1 MSDEPQDVSQEGG
14 LAALLAEMPLRRPV
28 ATLVL
33 LLCLAVLGGVAL
45 FRLPMGFIPLVDEP
59 RVTVEVPWPGCHP
72 LEGLREVARPL
83 EEELSTI
90 PEVKRVRSSCDQGQ
104 VRVDVNFDWS
114 SDLALQRLEVR
125 DAVDRVRS
133 RLPADIGH
141 VKVEGDVAGPAGGSI
156 LQGRISADRNLAES
170 WDLLDKRIRR
180 PLERVRGVARVDLY
194 GVEPQQVRVELDLAA
209 IRAHGVAPE
218 LVIARL
224 DAANID
230 LDLGAVRGEVVRQGA
245 RLRGRFASVEEVA
258 ALPIGGAIGGG
269 ASGGGAGGG
278 TPLRLSDVAQVSLR
292 EPKLDY
298 GRHLDG
304 RFAIGID
311 VFKEPGANTVAT
323 VDLIKQRIEEIRR
336 DPALQGIRLLVW
348 SDAGKEIRTSI
359 DNLRGSG
366 VWGSLLAVAV
376 LWLFLRRVATTLI
389 VALAIP
395 FSLLVAFGG
404 LFALGGELNVITMLG
419 LMLGVG
425 MLVDNAVVVAENIVR
440 LQREGLPPVQAARQG
455 VREVWVAVLASTAT
469 TAIVWSW
476 LLVTERS
483 PLTVYLGGVALTI
496 ALSVGASLLVSVT
509 LIPLAAA
516 RVRAQAADPDLLER
530 RLVPAYQRVLALSL
544 RHPRLSL
551 LVLLGLA
558 GSAAWPLAQLE
569 KSGEPRMRERAV
581 AINYRFHDPG
591 TRETAEK
598 VVDQVE
604 AWLDTRRE
612 ELGFESVYSYYNQQ
626 GWALTWAYL
635 PVEQATDA
643 ALAHARDV
651 LRAGLPRIAGVELE
665 IGDRQWQHRKSSDG
679 QRRVSVAL
687 HGEDP
692 EYLEDLAWEV
702 SEDLAAL
709 PGLVEIMGP
718 AARGRREVRVEVDPV
733 RTRAVGLTPGQV
745 GDAVAFLLR
754 GRSLRRFQS
763 AAGELELQVG
773 LPERSRVGLD
783 VLDDLAI
790 PLPGGSTVPLSA
802 VANLRFGRTP
812 GEIEREDR
820 RTSTWVNLLF
830 REDAITTEAAQ
841 EQVRARLS
849 GLRLPEG
856 YSWDFGSW
864 GRDREETL
872 DTMARGVGLS
882 LLVVILLMAALFE
895 SFLQPISIVVT
906 LPLAFTGCF
915 WALYGGGFDL
925 DAVAFIGVILLVGIV
940 VNNGIVLVDRVN
952 QLRAQGL
959 DRDRSLVQGCGE
971 RLRPIL
977 MTAITTLVGLI
988 PLAATG
994 ATIAGARMDS
1004 LAVAVIGGLTTSSL
1018 FTLLGLPVWVTTVE
1032 DLAAFLG
1039 RFRPRLTPAAAARL
1053 APGRGVLVGEGE

>member
-1 MSDEPQDVSQEGG
+1 MSLPAEDGPRVAS
-14 LAALLAEMPLRRPV
+14 ALAELPLRRPV
-28 ATLVL
+28 STLVL

-45 FRLPMGFIPLVDEP
+45 LRLPMGFIPLVDEP
-59 RVTVEVPWPGCHP
+59 EVDVEVPWPGCHP

-90 PEVKRVRSSCDQGQ
+90 PDVKRVRSSCDQGQ
-104 VRVDVNFDWS
+104 VRLEVEFDWS
-114 SDLALQRLEVR
+114 SDLALKRLEVR
-125 DAVDRVRS
+125 DAVDRVRPT
-133 RLPADIGH
+133 LPPDVGH
-141 VKVEGDVAGPAGGSI
+141 VKVEGDVSGPAGGSI
-156 LQGRISADRNLAES
+156 LQGRISAARNLAES

-209 IRAHGVAPE
+209 IRAHGVSPE
-218 LVIARL
+218 ELIARL
-224 DAANID
+224 DAANVD
-230 LDLGAVRGEVVRQGA
+230 LDLGAVRGDVLRHGA

-258 ALPIGGAIGGG
+258 ALPVGRAVAGGA
-269 ASGGGAGGG
+269 
-278 TPLRLSDVAQVSLR
+278 PLRLSDVARVELR
-292 EPKLDY
+292 EPELDY

-311 VFKEPGANTVAT
+311 VFKEPGANTVGT
-323 VDLIKQRIEEIRR
+323 VDLLMARIGEIQR
-336 DPALQGIRLLVW
+336 DPALEGIRLLVW
-348 SDAGKEIRTSI
+348 NDAGKEIRGSI

-366 VWGSLLAVAV
+366 VWGSLLAVVV

-440 LQREGLPPVQAARQG
+440 LQREGLPPGQAARQG
-455 VREVWVAVLASTAT
+455 VSEVWVAVLASTAT
-469 TAIVWSW
+469 TGIVWSW
-476 LLVTERS
+476 LLVSERS

-496 ALSVGASLLVSVT
+496 CLSVGASLLVSVS

-516 RVRAQAADPDLLER
+516 RVRARAVEPDLLER
-530 RLVPAYQRVLALSL
+530 RVVPAYRRALGLSL

-551 LVLLGLA
+551 LLLLGVA
-558 GSAAWPLAQLE
+558 GSAAWPLARLE

-581 AINYRFHDPG
+581 AVNYRFYDPG

-612 ELGFESVYSYYNQQ
+612 ELGFESVYSYYNEQ
-626 GWALTWAYL
+626 GWAMTWAYL
-635 PVEQATDA
+635 PAEQATDA
-643 ALAHARDV
+643 ALARVRAT
-651 LRAGLPRIAGVELE
+651 LRAGLPKVAGVELE
-665 IGDRQWQHRKSSDG
+665 IGDRQWQHRRSSDG

-692 EYLEDLAWEV
+692 EYLEELAWEV
-702 SEDLAAL
+702 SEQMVGL

-718 AARGRREVRVEVDPV
+718 AARGRREVLVVVDPV
-733 RTRAVGLTPGQV
+733 RARAVGLTPALV

-754 GRSLRRFQS
+754 GRSLRRFQAPS
-763 AAGELELQVG
+763 GELELQVG
-773 LPERSRVGLD
+773 LPERTKVGLD

-790 PLPGGSTVPLSA
+790 PLPSGTTVPLGA
-802 VANLRFGRTP
+802 VASVRFGRTP
-812 GEIEREDR
+812 GEVEREDR

-830 REDAITTEAAQ
+830 QEGTTTEVAQ
-841 EQVRARLS
+841 AQVQARLR

-856 YSWDFGSW
+856 YAWDFGSW

-872 DTMARGVGLS
+872 DTMARGVALS
-882 LLVVILLMAALFE
+882 LLVVVLLMAALFE
-895 SFLQPISIVVT
+895 SLLQPLSIVVT

-915 WALYGGGFDL
+915 WALWGGGFDL

-959 DRDRSLVQGCGE
+959 DREQSLVRGCGE

-988 PLAATG
+988 PLAVTG

-1004 LAVAVIGGLTTSSL
+1004 LAVAVIGGLTTSAL
-1018 FTLLGLPVWVTTVE
+1018 FTLLGLPVWVITVE

-1039 RFRPRLTPAAAARL
+1039 RFLPRL
-1053 APGRGVLVGEGE
+1053 APGARRAPPTGVLVASEE